1 MTPFTT
7 KILIADDHDIVRA
20 GVAGVLSHEPGF
32 SIIAEAANGQEAIQ
46 RYQECRPD
54 ITILDLRMPLLDG
67 LGALRAI
74 RELDPAARVL
84 VLTTYDSVEEVHG
97 AIAAGA
103 QGYVLKRSS
112 RVEIVPAVHALLAG
126 QRWIPSEIAARLE
139 DYATLDTLTT
149 RETAVL
155 ERIALGEANKQ
166 IADALQLSEHTV
178 KDYVKS
184 ILKKLDVCDRTEAVV
199 TGLRRGIIR
208 LGD

>member
-1 MTPFTT
+1 MKSLPAR
-7 KILIADDHDIVRA
+7 ILIADDHDIVRA

-32 SIIAEAANGQEAIQ
+32 TVVAEAANGQEAID
-46 RYQECRPD
+46 RFREFHPD
-54 ITILDLRMPLLDG
+54 ITILDLRMPLIDG

-74 RELDPAARVL
+74 REIDPAARIL
-84 VLTTYDSVEEVHG
+84 VLTTYDSVEEVH
-97 AIAAGA
+97 AVIKAGA

-126 QRWIPSEIAARLE
+126 RRWIPGDIAARLAA
-139 DYATLDTLTT
+139 YSSLDTLTN
-149 RETAVL
+149 REAAVL
-155 ERIALGEANKQ
+155 GRIALGEANKQ
-166 IADALQLSEHTV
+166 VADALQLSEHTV

-184 ILKKLDVCDRTEAVV
+184 ILKKLRASDRTEAVM